1 MLRWKS
7 CLCCHLRPLIKS
19 LTKISFISLMDET
32 SKVELDYEIRVYK
45 NLAILIRRLIIGKS
59 IPKRSTYECFASL
72 EIIKFKFWL

>member
-1 MLRWKS
+1 
-7 CLCCHLRPLIKS
+7 
-19 LTKISFISLMDET
+19 MDET

-45 NLAILIRRLIIGKS
+45 NLTILIRRLIIGKS